1 MAYSELH
8 LWISGLPRFHILR
21 QPEMH
26 WFRYLVC
33 HPSLT
38 MVSRKSTE
46 STIKMERNQNNL
58 SRMVCWWYLLHI
70 SKWFFCEVLLYIY
83 NIIYIYILLCILIY
97 TYIDMLYLR
106 IWVRHWHASLKRI
119 HSSAQI
125 TTTYGEVV
133 RSVKLYCFGW
143 FISHSFKLK
152 SIRVLPLALEAPI
165 SPEENHLP
173 MKFHLF
179 GSSPLIC

>member
-70 SKWFFCEVLLYIY
+70 SKWFFLWGVAIHIQYNTYIYIHSYAYLYIY
-83 NIIYIYILLCILIY
+83 RYVISSDLGQTLTCFTEKNSLIGTNY
-97 TYIDMLYLR
+97 NHVWWGR
-106 IWVRHWHASLKRI
+106 EV
-119 HSSAQI
+119 
-125 TTTYGEVV
+125 GEIVLFWLV
-133 RSVKLYCFGW
+133 
-143 FISHSFKLK
+143 H
-152 SIRVLPLALEAPI
+152 LPLFQA
-165 SPEENHLP
+165 
-173 MKFHLF
+173 
-179 GSSPLIC
+179 